1 METSKTTKQMF
12 KESLVRFCKTDSESA
27 QTIANYVSENQIIRS
42 ICNESITYS
51 K

>member
-1 METSKTTKQMF
+1 MEKAKTTKQMF
-12 KESLVRFCKTDSESA
+12 TESLMKICRMDSSQA
-27 QTIANYVSENQIIRS
+27 QDIANYVSENQIIRS